1 MKILN
6 NYKMWKYY
14 TLSSANILFSLSNV
28 PTASRLIIL
37 TLLFSAIRF
46 FSMSVMFFKY
56 WVYCAVS
63 CVILSIF
70 FTALS

>member
-46 FSMSVMFFKY
+46 FSMS
-56 WVYCAVS
+56 
-63 CVILSIF
+63 
-70 FTALS
+70 